1 MPDPLTVTAAITLA
15 GKAVNQ
21 VSKLVQSGREI
32 EDCMGHISRWFECC
46 SDINKA
52 RERAE
57 KAPFFKKLANA
68 KSVQA
73 EAMDAVI
80 AQKRMRDQRAQ
91 LRELI
96 MWQWGKDEWD
106 NLQRLEKEI
115 REKRAKAIHDRIVLK
130 QKIFDFIIG
139 MVGIVAIIGI
149 IIGFIWVIS
158 LGGGE

>member
-32 EDCMGHISRWFECC
+32 EDCMSHISRWFECC
-46 SDINKA
+46 SDVNKA

-57 KAPFFKKLANA
+57 NPPFFKKLANA

-80 AQKRMRDQRAQ
+80 AQKKMRDQRAQ

-106 NLQRLEKEI
+106 NLLAQEKQI
-115 REKRAKAIHDRIVLK
+115 REKRQKLIHDRIVLK
-130 QKIFDFIIG
+130 QKIFDFAIG
-139 MVGIVAIIGI
+139 TIGVLAILGI
-149 IIGFIWVIS
+149 IIGFIWIIS
-158 LGGGE
+158 LGG

>member
-32 EDCMGHISRWFECC
+32 EDCMSHISRWFECC
-46 SDINKA
+46 SDVNKA

-57 KAPFFKKLANA
+57 NPPFFKKLANA
-68 KSVQA
+68 KSSQS

-80 AQKRMRDQRAQ
+80 AQKKMRDQRAQ

-106 NLQRLEKEI
+106 NLLAQEKQI
-115 REKRAKAIHDRIVLK
+115 REKRQKLIHDRIVLK
-130 QKIFDFIIG
+130 QKIFDLIIG
-139 MVGIVAIIGI
+139 VAGILAMLGI
-149 IIGFIWVIS
+149 IIGFIWILS
-158 LGGGE
+158 LGG

>member
-32 EDCMGHISRWFECC
+32 EDCMSHISRWFECC
-46 SDINKA
+46 SDVNKA

-57 KAPFFKKLANA
+57 NPPFFKKLANA

-80 AQKRMRDQRAQ
+80 AQKKMRDQRAQ

-106 NLQRLEKEI
+106 NLLAQEKQI
-115 REKRAKAIHDRIVLK
+115 REKRQKLIHDRIVLK
-130 QKIFDFIIG
+130 QKIFDLIIG
-139 MVGIVAIIGI
+139 VAGILAMLGI
-149 IIGFIWVIS
+149 IIGFIWIIS
-158 LGGGE
+158 LGG

>member
-1 MPDPLTVTAAITLA
+1 MPDPLTITAAITLA

-32 EDCMGHISRWFECC
+32 EDCMSHISRWFECC
-46 SDINKA
+46 SDVNKA

-57 KAPFFKKLANA
+57 NPPFFKKLANA

-80 AQKRMRDQRAQ
+80 AQKKMRDQRAQ

-106 NLQRLEKEI
+106 NLLAQEKQI
-115 REKRAKAIHDRIVLK
+115 REKRQKLIHDRIVLK
-130 QKIFDFIIG
+130 QKIFDLIIG
-139 MVGIVAIIGI
+139 VAGILAMLGI
-149 IIGFIWVIS
+149 IIGFIWILS
-158 LGGGE
+158 LGG

>member
-1 MPDPLTVTAAITLA
+1 MPDPLTITAAITLA

-32 EDCMGHISRWFECC
+32 EDCLSHISRWFECC
-46 SDINKA
+46 SDVNKA

-57 KAPFFKKLANA
+57 NPPFFKKLANA

-80 AQKRMRDQRAQ
+80 AQKKMRDQRAQ

-106 NLQRLEKEI
+106 NLLAQEKQI
-115 REKRAKAIHDRIVLK
+115 REKRQKLIHDRIVLK
-130 QKIFDFIIG
+130 QKIFDLIIG
-139 MVGIVAIIGI
+139 VAGILAMLGI
-149 IIGFIWVIS
+149 IIGFIWILS
-158 LGGGE
+158 LGG

>member
-15 GKAVNQ
+15 SKAVNQ
-21 VSKLVQSGREI
+21 VTKLVQSGREL
-32 EDCMGHISRWFECC
+32 EDCVGHISRWFECC

-57 KAPFFKKLANA
+57 NPPFFKKLTNA
-68 KSVQA
+68 KSVES
-73 EAMDAVI
+73 EALDAMI
-80 AQKRMRDQRAQ
+80 AQKKMRDQRTQ

-106 NLQRLEKEI
+106 NLLAQEKEI
-115 REKRAKAIHDRIVLK
+115 RERRAKAIHNRIILK

-139 MVGIVAIIGI
+139 ILGIIAVLGI

-158 LGGGE
+158 LGGE

>member
-57 KAPFFKKLANA
+57 NPPFFKKLANA

-96 MWQWGKDEWD
+96 MWQWGKDELD

>member
-32 EDCMGHISRWFECC
+32 EDCMSHISRWFECC
-46 SDINKA
+46 SDVNKA

-57 KAPFFKKLANA
+57 NPPFFKKLANA

-80 AQKRMRDQRAQ
+80 AQKKMRDQRAQ

-106 NLQRLEKEI
+106 NLLAQEKQI
-115 REKRAKAIHDRIVLK
+115 REKRQKLIHDRIVLK
-130 QKIFDFIIG
+130 QKIFDLIIG
-139 MVGIVAIIGI
+139 VAGILAILGI
-149 IIGFIWVIS
+149 IIGFIWIIS
-158 LGGGE
+158 LGG

>member
-32 EDCMGHISRWFECC
+32 EDCMSHISRWFECC
-46 SDINKA
+46 SDVNKA

-57 KAPFFKKLANA
+57 NPPFFKKLANA

-80 AQKRMRDQRAQ
+80 AQKKMRDQRAQ

-106 NLQRLEKEI
+106 NLFAQEKQI
-115 REKRAKAIHDRIVLK
+115 REKRQKLIHDRIVLK
-130 QKIFDFIIG
+130 QKIFDLIIG
-139 MVGIVAIIGI
+139 VAGILAMLGI
-149 IIGFIWVIS
+149 IIGFIWILS
-158 LGGGE
+158 LGG

>member
-15 GKAVNQ
+15 SKAVNQ
-21 VSKLVQSGREI
+21 VTKLVQSGREL
-32 EDCMGHISRWFECC
+32 EDCVGHISRWFECC

-57 KAPFFKKLANA
+57 NPPFFKKLTNA
-68 KSVQA
+68 KSVES
-73 EAMDAVI
+73 EALDAMI
-80 AQKRMRDQRAQ
+80 AQKKMRDQRAQ

-106 NLQRLEKEI
+106 NLLAQEKEI
-115 REKRAKAIHDRIVLK
+115 RERRAKAIHNRIILR
-130 QKIFDFIIG
+130 QKIFDFVIGILGIIA
-139 MVGIVAIIGI
+139 VLGI

-158 LGGGE
+158 LGGE

>member
-32 EDCMGHISRWFECC
+32 EDCMSHISRWFECC
-46 SDINKA
+46 SDVNKA

-57 KAPFFKKLANA
+57 NPPFFKKLANA

-80 AQKRMRDQRAQ
+80 AQKKMRDQRAQ

-96 MWQWGKDEWD
+96 MWQWVKDECD
-106 NLQRLEKEI
+106 NLLAQEKQI
-115 REKRAKAIHDRIVLK
+115 REKRQKLIHDRIVLK
-130 QKIFDFIIG
+130 QKIFDLIIG
-139 MVGIVAIIGI
+139 VAGILAM
-149 IIGFIWVIS
+149 
-158 LGGGE
+158 L

>member
-1 MPDPLTVTAAITLA
+1 MRL
-15 GKAVNQ
+15 
-21 VSKLVQSGREI
+21 
-32 EDCMGHISRWFECC
+32 ISRWFECC

-57 KAPFFKKLANA
+57 NPPFFKKLTNA
-68 KSVQA
+68 KSIQA

-130 QKIFDFIIG
+130 QKIFDAIDIIFFVLFLLG
-139 MVGIVAIIGI
+139 LVV
-149 IIGFIWVIS
+149 GFIWLIQQ
-158 LGGGE
+158 GGNSE

>member
-21 VSKLVQSGREI
+21 ISKLVQSGREI
-32 EDCMGHISRWFECC
+32 EDCMSHISRWFECC
-46 SDINKA
+46 SDVNKA

-57 KAPFFKKLANA
+57 NPPFFKKLTN
-68 KSVQA
+68 SSSIQA

-80 AQKRMRDQRAQ
+80 AQKKMRDQRAQ

-96 MWQWGKDEWD
+96 MWQWGADEWN
-106 NLQRLEKEI
+106 NLLAQEKRI
-115 REKRAKAIHDRIVLK
+115 REQRQKLIHDRIVLK

-139 MVGIVAIIGI
+139 VAGILAILGI
-149 IIGFIWVIS
+149 IIGFIWIIS
-158 LGGGE
+158 LGG

>member
-32 EDCMGHISRWFECC
+32 EDCMSHISRWFECC
-46 SDINKA
+46 SDVNKA

-57 KAPFFKKLANA
+57 NPPFFKKLANA

-80 AQKRMRDQRAQ
+80 AQKQMRDQRAQ

-106 NLQRLEKEI
+106 NLLAQEKQI
-115 REKRAKAIHDRIVLK
+115 REKRQKLIHDRIVLK
-130 QKIFDFIIG
+130 QKIFDFAI
-139 MVGIVAIIGI
+139 GIVGVLAILGI
-149 IIGFIWVIS
+149 IIGFIWILS
-158 LGGGE
+158 LGG

>member
-32 EDCMGHISRWFECC
+32 EDCMSHISRWFECC
-46 SDINKA
+46 SDVNKA

-57 KAPFFKKLANA
+57 NPPFFKKLANA

-80 AQKRMRDQRAQ
+80 AQKKMRDQRAQ

-106 NLQRLEKEI
+106 NLLAQEKQI
-115 REKRAKAIHDRIVLK
+115 REKRQKLLHDRIVLK
-130 QKIFDFIIG
+130 QKIFDLVIG
-139 MVGIVAIIGI
+139 VAGILAILGI
-149 IIGFIWVIS
+149 IIGFIWIIS
-158 LGGGE
+158 LGG

>member
-1 MPDPLTVTAAITLA
+1 MPDPLTITAAITLA

-32 EDCMGHISRWFECC
+32 EDCMSHISRWFECC
-46 SDINKA
+46 SDVNKA

-57 KAPFFKKLANA
+57 NPPFFKKLANA

-80 AQKRMRDQRAQ
+80 AQKKMRDQRAQ

-106 NLQRLEKEI
+106 NLLAQEKQI
-115 REKRAKAIHDRIVLK
+115 REKRQKLIHDRIVLK
-130 QKIFDFIIG
+130 QKIFDLIIG
-139 MVGIVAIIGI
+139 VAGILAILGI
-149 IIGFIWVIS
+149 IIGFIWIIS
-158 LGGGE
+158 LGG

>member
-1 MPDPLTVTAAITLA
+1 MPDPLTITAAITLA

-32 EDCMGHISRWFECC
+32 EDCMSHISRWFECC
-46 SDINKA
+46 SDVNKA

-57 KAPFFKKLANA
+57 NPPFFKKLANA

-80 AQKRMRDQRAQ
+80 AQKKMRDQRAQ

-106 NLQRLEKEI
+106 NLLAQEKQI
-115 REKRAKAIHDRIVLK
+115 REKRQKLIHDRIVLK
-130 QKIFDFIIG
+130 QKIFDFAI
-139 MVGIVAIIGI
+139 GIVGVLAILGI
-149 IIGFIWVIS
+149 IIGFIWIIS
-158 LGGGE
+158 LGG

>member
-32 EDCMGHISRWFECC
+32 EDCMSHISRWFECC
-46 SDINKA
+46 SDVNKA

-57 KAPFFKKLANA
+57 NPPFFKKLANA

-80 AQKRMRDQRAQ
+80 AQKKMRDQRAQ

-106 NLQRLEKEI
+106 NLLAQEKQI
-115 REKRAKAIHDRIVLK
+115 REKRQKLIHDRIVLK
-130 QKIFDFIIG
+130 QKIFDFTIG
-139 MVGIVAIIGI
+139 IVGILAILGI
-149 IIGFIWVIS
+149 IIGFIWIIS
-158 LGGGE
+158 LGG

>member
-32 EDCMGHISRWFECC
+32 EDCMSHISRWFECC
-46 SDINKA
+46 SDVNKA

-57 KAPFFKKLANA
+57 NPPFFKKLANA

-80 AQKRMRDQRAQ
+80 AQKKMRDQRAQ

-96 MWQWGKDEWD
+96 MWQWGKDEWN
-106 NLQRLEKEI
+106 NLLAQEKQI
-115 REKRAKAIHDRIVLK
+115 REKRQKLIHDRIVLK
-130 QKIFDFIIG
+130 QKIFDLIIG
-139 MVGIVAIIGI
+139 VAGILAMLGI
-149 IIGFIWVIS
+149 IIGFIWILS
-158 LGGGE
+158 LGG

>member
-1 MPDPLTVTAAITLA
+1 MPDPLTITAAITLA

-32 EDCMGHISRWFECC
+32 EDCMSHISRWFECC
-46 SDINKA
+46 SDVNKA

-57 KAPFFKKLANA
+57 NPPFFKKLANA

-80 AQKRMRDQRAQ
+80 AQKKMRDQRAQ

-106 NLQRLEKEI
+106 NLLAQEKQI
-115 REKRAKAIHDRIVLK
+115 REKRQKLIHDRIVLK
-130 QKIFDFIIG
+130 QKIFDFTI
-139 MVGIVAIIGI
+139 GIVGVLAILGI
-149 IIGFIWVIS
+149 IIGFIWIIS
-158 LGGGE
+158 LGG

>member
-1 MPDPLTVTAAITLA
+1 MPDPLTITAAITLA

-32 EDCMGHISRWFECC
+32 EDCMSHISRWFECC
-46 SDINKA
+46 SDVNKA

-57 KAPFFKKLANA
+57 NPPFFKKLANA
-68 KSVQA
+68 KSVQS

-80 AQKRMRDQRAQ
+80 AQKKMRDQRAQ

-96 MWQWGKDEWD
+96 MWQWGADEWE
-106 NLQRLEKEI
+106 NLLAQEKQI
-115 REKRAKAIHDRIVLK
+115 REKRQKLIHDRIVLK

-139 MVGIVAIIGI
+139 TVGILAILGI
-149 IIGFIWVIS
+149 IIGFIWIIS
-158 LGGGE
+158 LGG

>member
-1 MPDPLTVTAAITLA
+1 MPDPLTITAAITLA

-32 EDCMGHISRWFECC
+32 EDCMSHISRWFECC
-46 SDINKA
+46 SDVNKA

-57 KAPFFKKLANA
+57 NPPFFKKLANA

-80 AQKRMRDQRAQ
+80 AQKKMRDQRAQ

-106 NLQRLEKEI
+106 NLLAQEKQI
-115 REKRAKAIHDRIVLK
+115 REKRQKLIHDRIVLK
-130 QKIFDFIIG
+130 QKIFDFAIG
-139 MVGIVAIIGI
+139 IAGILAILGI
-149 IIGFIWVIS
+149 IIGFIWIIS
-158 LGGGE
+158 LGG